1 MASPTASPTTSSPEH
16 FLTWLEQWERLLP
29 AIPLTEVITT
39 PASVAIVS
47 VDLVKGFCTVGPLSS
62 PRVAHILPTVRTLF
76 EQAYAL
82 GVRHFLLTQDT
93 HEEDAVEFGAFGV
106 HCVAGSEES
115 ETVDE
120 LQSLPFSNLFQ
131 VIPKNSISSDL
142 GTGLSSWLDQHP
154 EVTTFIVVGDCTD
167 LCVYQA
173 AMYLRLR
180 ANALGLKSVRVVVPA
195 NAVQTYDLPVATA
208 TELGILP
215 HDGDLLHRL
224 FLYHMALN
232 GIEVVAQL
240 A

>member
-1 MASPTASPTTSSPEH
+1 M
-16 FLTWLEQWERLLP
+16 
-29 AIPLTEVITT
+29 
-39 PASVAIVS
+39 
-47 VDLVKGFCTVGPLSS
+47 
-62 PRVAHILPTVRTLF
+62 
-76 EQAYAL
+76 
-82 GVRHFLLTQDT
+82 
-93 HEEDAVEFGAFGV
+93 
-106 HCVAGSEES
+106 
-115 ETVDE
+115 
-120 LQSLPFSNLFQ
+120 
-131 VIPKNSISSDL
+131 IPKNSISSDL

-195 NAVQTYDLPVATA
+195 NAVQTYDLPVTTA

>member
-1 MASPTASPTTSSPEH
+1 MTSPTSSPPTEYS
-16 FLTWLEQWERLLP
+16 FLTWLERWERLLP
-29 AIPLTEVITT
+29 ATPLVDVVTA
-39 PASVAIVS
+39 PASVAVVS
-47 VDLVKGFCTVGPLSS
+47 VDLLKGFSTVGPLSS

-76 EQAYAL
+76 EQTYAL
-82 GVRHFLLTQDT
+82 GVRHFLLIQDT
-93 HEEDAVEFGAFGV
+93 HEEDAIEFGAFGV

-115 ETVDE
+115 EMVDE
-120 LQSLPFSNLFQ
+120 LQSLPFSNLFH

-142 GTGLSSWLDQHP
+142 GTGLSAWLDQHP
-154 EVTTFIVVGDCTD
+154 EVTTFIVVGCCTD
-167 LCVYQA
+167 LCIYHA

-180 ANALGLKSVRVVVPA
+180 ANTLGLRSVRVVVPA

-208 TELGILP
+208 TELGVLP

-224 FLYHMALN
+224 FLYHIALN